1 MRVGRGKIQLL
12 ATTRCGSVMH
22 CDNADMMKRR
32 EERRDDV
39 EVETGKVQ
47 HSRNEHGHGAQI
59 SLYVLHFFFATL
71 AHTCTHMH
79 THARTRM

>member
-1 MRVGRGKIQLL
+1 M
-12 ATTRCGSVMH
+12 
-22 CDNADMMKRR
+22 
-32 EERRDDV
+32 

-79 THARTRM
+79 TSSTTDRTGMWQHTANVMNSSFRLVHLPMLTCI

>member
-1 MRVGRGKIQLL
+1 M
-12 ATTRCGSVMH
+12 
-22 CDNADMMKRR
+22 
-32 EERRDDV
+32 

>member
-47 HSRNEHGHGAQI
+47 HSRNEHSHGAQI
-59 SLYVLHFFFATL
+59 SPYVLHFFMPPLHTHAH
-71 AHTCTHMH
+71 AHTCM
-79 THARTRM
+79 